1 MAKFVKGVSGNPHGR
16 TQGTRNRFSEQ
27 ARADALADWTAN
39 GSDVLARVRATE
51 PATYLRVLF
60 SIIPKDVAVSIEH
73 RAGPLA
79 SDEMQ
84 QLRRLVEI
92 INACAAQSGVTH
104 EEIAAQIEE
113 DLRARFAKQIDG
125 SECISR

>member
-1 MAKFVKGVSGNPHGR
+1 
-16 TQGTRNRFSEQ
+16 
-27 ARADALADWTAN
+27 
-39 GSDVLARVRATE
+39 
-51 PATYLRVLF
+51 
-60 SIIPKDVAVSIEH
+60 
-73 RAGPLA
+73 
-79 SDEMQ
+79 MQ

-125 SECISR
+125 Q

>member
-104 EEIAAQIEE
+104 EEIAAQIE
-113 DLRARFAKQIDG
+113 RI
-125 SECISR
+125 